1 MPKQSGVSESWG
13 GSLSKRTLIG
23 LFALALGVLIID
35 QTTKIWA
42 DNAIKLYEK
51 ISVID
56 GLFNLTLAYNKGAA
70 FSFLADQAG
79 WQRWFFSGLK
89 LVVSVVLVIWLFR
102 LKPHEKPLGVCLALI
117 LGGAVGNL
125 IDRVLYGHVID
136 FLDFFY
142 QQHHWPAFNVADM
155 AICIGGASMVVV
167 SFFGDNSS
175 AG

>member
-1 MPKQSGVSESWG
+1 MPKQSG
-13 GSLSKRTLIG
+13 LNKKTLMW
-23 LFALALGVLIID
+23 LFALAIGILLID
-35 QTTKIWA
+35 QATKIWA
-42 DNAIKLYEK
+42 DNTIKLYEK
-51 ISVID
+51 IPVID

-89 LVVSVVLVIWLFR
+89 LVVSVVLVVWLFR
-102 LKPHEKPLGVCLALI
+102 LKPQEKWLGVSLALI

-142 QQHHWPAFNVADM
+142 KNNHWPAFNVADM
-155 AICIGGASMVVV
+155 AICMGGVSMVLA
-167 SFFGDNSS
+167 SFWVKEDKHK
-175 AG
+175 AK